1 MAGSALEK
9 ENKETQKNSLS
20 SPSLNVIFHHL
31 QNEFCP
37 KITAAAREFW
47 DAELNFTLVE
57 LAEKPNPL
65 WKEND
70 FFVTRI
76 KSGQEADF
84 IIKISDTAA
93 DVLLSSSIGRQTSTN
108 SEDTDTLNLKDITEL
123 EANILK
129 SFNEF
134 LYKGISDLF
143 LDAKQINS
151 VLHTV
156 NTEKTLYLT
165 FYVYSGSQD
174 MAGRIIL
181 LFPQF
186 ILKKLVPVQPPEI
199 LPDIDL
205 FNNSLVEVDIA
216 VGKTF
221 ATLDEIKALELDDI
235 VLLDDSNIHIMYL
248 NSLRGAAINVNP
260 SSQLVISMGN
270 ENENWGDYEMT
281 EQQSRNKSIWDS
293 LEVEVEASF
302 EKIKMKLGSLREIT
316 EGLVIDVASVAN
328 NKIFL
333 DVEGRRIAAGELVIV
348 GDKYGVKITEV
359 LNEEKQAKSSEAQR
373 HAAEQSTK
381 PPVQV
386 NPTPAPIQ
394 QNAPEEDGEVG
405 EDLEIEEDFDEEDFE
420 LEDED
425 EEEEEELDDEEE
437 Q

>member
-9 ENKETQKNSLS
+9 ENKETQKDSLCS
-20 SPSLNVIFHHL
+20 HSLNVIFHHL
-31 QNEFCP
+31 ENEFCP

-47 DAELNFTLVE
+47 GAELNFSLVE
-57 LAEKPNPL
+57 LAEEPNPL

-76 KSGQEADF
+76 KPGRETDF
-84 IIKISDTAA
+84 IIKISDAA
-93 DVLLSSSIGRQTSTN
+93 ANVLLSSSIGRQTST
-108 SEDTDTLNLKDITEL
+108 SSGDSDTLNLKDITEL

-134 LYKGISDLF
+134 LYKGISASF

-151 VLHTV
+151 VLHAV

-165 FYVYSGSQD
+165 FYVYSNSQD

-186 ILKKLVPVQPPEI
+186 ILKKLVPVQPPEN
-199 LPDIDL
+199 LPDINL
-205 FNNSLVEVDIA
+205 FNDSLVEVDIA

-221 ATLDEIKALELDDI
+221 ATLDEIKALEFDDI
-235 VLLDDSNIHIMYL
+235 VILDDSNIHIMYL

-260 SSQLVISMGN
+260 GSQLVISMED
-270 ENENWGDYEMT
+270 ENENWGDDEMT
-281 EQQSRNKSIWDS
+281 EQQRRNKSIWDS

-328 NKIFL
+328 NKVFL

-348 GDKYGVKITEV
+348 GDKYGVKVTEL
-359 LNEEKQAKSSEAQR
+359 LNEEKQAETPALQR
-373 HAAEQSTK
+373 NVAEQSAK
-381 PPVQV
+381 PSAQA
-386 NPTPAPIQ
+386 NPTPAPVQ
-394 QNAPEEDGEVG
+394 QNVQEEEDEV
-405 EDLEIEEDFDEEDFE
+405 EEDFDEEDFE

-425 EEEEEELDDEEE
+425 EEEEEEEGLDDEEE